1 MAIAIGFEH
10 VRKAYADGTVA
21 VRDLSLDVQE
31 HELLALVGP
40 SGCGKSTTLRMANR
54 LVEPTSGRIFLDGED
69 VTEVDAVALRRRIGY
84 VIQNVG
90 LFPHRTV
97 EQNVATVPRL
107 LGWDRART
115 RDRVG
120 ELLELVGLE
129 PSRYARRYPHELS
142 GGERQRVG
150 VARALAT
157 DPPVLLMDE
166 PFGAV
171 DPVGRRRLQTEF
183 RRIQQELGTTV
194 MLVTHDVD
202 EAVRLA
208 DRVVVLSRG
217 GHVEQVADPVR
228 LLAAPASPAVA
239 DLVGTGAAVRLL
251 TLGAVQRRDLHPPA
265 GRELP
270 SGVATSAG
278 LHVGDPL
285 DAAFAALAAEPSGRV
300 VVREAGAVV
309 GELDAPGL
317 LAALHRLVDTAQ
329 VGTAQD
335 RTARD
340 DTAHDRTARD
350 ADEGDRGTHE
360 PEPSAGARG

>member
-1 MAIAIGFEH
+1 MATAIRFEH

-21 VRDLSLDVQE
+21 VGDLSLDVQE

-54 LVEPTSGRIFLDGED
+54 LVEPTSGRIFLDGDD
-69 VTEVDAVALRRRIGY
+69 VTDVDAVGLRRRIGY

-97 EQNVATVPRL
+97 GQNVATVPRL
-107 LGWDRART
+107 LGWDKARTRART
-115 RDRVG
+115 G

-129 PSRYARRYPHELS
+129 PGRYARRYPHELS

-157 DPPVLLMDE
+157 NPPVLLMDE

-183 RRIQQELGTTV
+183 RRIQSEIGTTV

-208 DRVVVLSRG
+208 DRVAVLSRG
-217 GHVEQVADPVR
+217 GVLEQLSDPVR
-228 LLAAPASPAVA
+228 LLAAPASAAVA

-251 TLGAVQRRDLHPPA
+251 ALGTVERRDLSPA
-265 GRELP
+265 TGTPGDGPVVR
-270 SGVATSAG
+270 
-278 LHVGDPL
+278 VGDPL
-285 DAAFAALAAEPSGRV
+285 DAAFAALAAQPSGRV
-300 VVREAGAVV
+300 AVHEGDAVV

-317 LAALHRLVDTAQ
+317 LAALHRLVD
-329 VGTAQD
+329 GAQD
-335 RTARD
+335 RTD
-340 DTAHDRTARD
+340 DTAPVRTA
-350 ADEGDRGTHE
+350 
-360 PEPSAGARG
+360 

>member
-1 MAIAIGFEH
+1 MGAGTVVGMATAIAFDH

-21 VRDLSLDVQE
+21 VGDLSLDVQE

-54 LVEPTSGRIFLDGED
+54 LVEPTAGRIFLDGDD
-69 VTEVDAVALRRRIGY
+69 VTDVDAVALRRRIGY

-97 EQNVATVPRL
+97 EQNVGTVPRL
-107 LGWDRART
+107 LGWDKRRTRART
-115 RDRVG
+115 A
-120 ELLELVGLE
+120 ELLELVGLA
-129 PSRYARRYPHELS
+129 PDRYARRYPHELS

-183 RRIQQELGTTV
+183 RRIKDELGTTV

-208 DRVVVLSRG
+208 DRVAVLSRG
-217 GHVEQVADPVR
+217 GHLEQLSDPVR

-251 TLGAVQRRDLHPPA
+251 ALGRVERRDLGPA
-265 GRELP
+265 TATGPASANGRARAAVLR
-270 SGVATSAG
+270 
-278 LHVGDPL
+278 VGDPL
-285 DAAFAALAAEPSGRV
+285 DAAFAALAAEPTGRV
-300 VVREAGAVV
+300 PVHEGEQVV
-309 GELDAPGL
+309 GELDAPGV
-317 LAALHRLVDTAQ
+317 LAALQRLVD
-329 VGTAQD
+329 GAQD
-335 RTARD
+335 AVPSPVT
-340 DTAHDRTARD
+340 
-350 ADEGDRGTHE
+350 GE